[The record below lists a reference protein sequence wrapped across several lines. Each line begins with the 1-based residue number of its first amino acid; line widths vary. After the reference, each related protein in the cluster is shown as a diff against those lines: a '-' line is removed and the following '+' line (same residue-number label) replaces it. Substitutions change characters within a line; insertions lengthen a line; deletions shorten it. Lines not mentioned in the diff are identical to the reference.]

1 MDDGCMDEYMNRK
14 LNNRRNIDVDIV
26 IELNKYI
33 NVLQYEQ
40 KLKSQSLITSV
51 GQLYHREIVS

>member
-1 MDDGCMDEYMNRK
+1 MW
-14 LNNRRNIDVDIV
+14 IFIV

-40 KLKSQSLITSV
+40 KLNSQSLITSV
-51 GQLYHREIVS
+51 GQLCHRAIVS

>member
-1 MDDGCMDEYMNRK
+1 MDEYMNMK
-14 LNNRRNIDVDIV
+14 LNNRRNIDVYIV

-40 KLKSQSLITSV
+40 ILKSQSLITSV
-51 GQLYHREIVS
+51 GQLKIVS